1 MEKEQESNLKEEQE
15 DILEQ
20 TKYVRSAL
28 SGLFNP
34 FDKKLLEERKNIL
47 GEDIGKT
54 PSFTIYTPD
63 GNEHDFYS

>member
-1 MEKEQESNLKEEQE
+1 M
-15 DILEQ
+15 
-20 TKYVRSAL
+20 

-63 GNEHDFYS
+63 EMNMIFTVKKIFFSEEEFTM